1 MLILLPPSEG
11 KTAPTTGSP
20 VELDKLAYADALT
33 PSRRKLLGALAAL
46 AELPVERAVSM
57 LAVSAGQAG
66 EVAVDA
72 ALSSA
77 PAGPAAAV
85 YTGVLYDR
93 LRLPEL
99 PKRAQGRVLIASA
112 LWGVLRPGDEIP
124 YYRFSAKAKLDGIG
138 GLAAF
143 WRPALAEALPDKHGT
158 LVVDMRSGAYSA
170 AWKPKRATLVSVRA
184 FSEVKG
190 KRKPVSHMAKAVRG
204 EVARALLEAKKAAGV
219 PRGRRVHRRGRRL
232 HRRADPRLPRRDRP
246 RLTHL
251 CHTAV
256 LMGRKPDYMTG
267 FRPINGEV
275 SRDAERGPGP

>member
-11 KTAPTTGSP
+11 KTAPETGAP
-20 VELDKLAYADALT
+20 VELDKLVYADALT
-33 PSRRKLLGALAAL
+33 PSRRKLLGALAGL
-46 AELPVERAVSM
+46 AEVPLERAVSM
-57 LAVSAGQAG
+57 LAVSKGQAG

-72 ALSSA
+72 ALRSA
-77 PAGPAAAV
+77 PAGPAAEV

-112 LWGVLRPGDEIP
+112 LWGVLRPSDRIP

-143 WRPALAEALPDKHGT
+143 WRPSLTEVLPDKEGT
-158 LVVDMRSGAYSA
+158 LVVDMRSGAYAA
-170 AWKPKRATLVSVRA
+170 AWKPKRSTLVHVRA

-204 EVARALLEAKKAAGV
+204 EVARALLEAKKAPESPEAAASLAESAGFTVELTPGFLDVIV
-219 PRGRRVHRRGRRL
+219 P
-232 HRRADPRLPRRDRP
+232 A
-246 RLTHL
+246 
-251 CHTAV
+251 
-256 LMGRKPDYMTG
+256 
-267 FRPINGEV
+267 
-275 SRDAERGPGP
+275 